1 MGILARGNAA
11 LVSGAVPFE
20 SHTDRY
26 ERWFE
31 RHQAAYC
38 SEMMA
43 VRAQLPLQGLGIEV
57 GVGSGRFAAPLGVA
71 YGVDPSLNMLRRA
84 RERGIAVVAG
94 VAEALPFTDDTFD
107 FMLAVTTICFVD
119 DIHAMLAEARRVLKR
134 RGSLI
139 IGFIDRE
146 SPLGQR
152 YVEHQ
157 AENLFYREATFYSA
171 EQVSSLL
178 TESGFDAEA
187 WVQTLSQ
194 SPERMREAET
204 TRPGRGHGAFVV
216 VRAKRLD
223 G

>member
-1 MGILARGNAA
+1 M
-11 LVSGAVPFE
+11 SGAAPFE

-43 VRAQLPLQGLGIEV
+43 VRAQLPLQGLGVEV

-84 RERGIAVVAG
+84 RERGIVVVAG
-94 VAEALPFTDDTFD
+94 VAEALPFSDDTFD

-146 SPLGQR
+146 SQLGRR

>member
-1 MGILARGNAA
+1 M
-11 LVSGAVPFE
+11 VSGAAPFE

-43 VRAQLPLQGLGIEV
+43 VRAQLPLQGLGVEV

-84 RERGIAVVAG
+84 RERGIVVVAG
-94 VAEALPFTDDTFD
+94 VAEALPFSDDTFD

-146 SPLGQR
+146 SQLGRR

>member
-1 MGILARGNAA
+1 M
-11 LVSGAVPFE
+11 VSGAAPFE

-31 RHQAAYC
+31 RHPAAYC

-43 VRAQLPLQGLGIEV
+43 VRAQLPLQGLGVEV

-84 RERGIAVVAG
+84 RERGIVVVGG
-94 VAEALPFTDDTFD
+94 VAEALPFADDTFD

-146 SPLGQR
+146 SRLGRR

>member
-1 MGILARGNAA
+1 
-11 LVSGAVPFE
+11 
-20 SHTDRY
+20 
-26 ERWFE
+26 
-31 RHQAAYC
+31 
-38 SEMMA
+38 MMA
-43 VRAQLPLQGLGIEV
+43 VRTQLPLQGLGVEI
-57 GVGSGRFAAPLGVA
+57 GVGSGRFAAPLGVS

-84 RERGIAVVAG
+84 RERGIVVAGG

-146 SPLGQR
+146 SRLGQR

-178 TESGFDAEA
+178 TESGFDAED

-194 SPERMREAET
+194 SPERMQEAET
-204 TRPGRGHGAFVV
+204 TRSGHGHGAFVV
-216 VRAKRLD
+216 VRAKRL
-223 G
+223 GG

>member
-1 MGILARGNAA
+1 MSRAA
-11 LVSGAVPFE
+11 PFE

-31 RHQAAYC
+31 QHQAAYC

-43 VRAQLPLQGLGIEV
+43 VRAQLPLQGLGVEV

-84 RERGIAVVAG
+84 RERGIAVVGG
-94 VAEALPFTDDTFD
+94 VAEALPFTDNTFD
-107 FMLAVTTICFVD
+107 FILAVTTICFVD
-119 DIHAMLAEARRVLKR
+119 DVHAMLAEAHRVLKR
-134 RGSLI
+134 RGGLI

-146 SPLGQR
+146 SRLGRR
-152 YVEHQ
+152 YAEHQ

-178 TESGFDAEA
+178 AESGFDAEA
-187 WVQTLSQ
+187 WAQTLTQ
-194 SPERMREAET
+194 SPELMREVET
-204 TRPGRGHGAFVV
+204 TQPGRGQGAFVV

>member
-1 MGILARGNAA
+1 M
-11 LVSGAVPFE
+11 SGAAPFE

-43 VRAQLPLQGLGIEV
+43 VRAQLPLQGLGVEV

-84 RERGIAVVAG
+84 RERGIVVVGG
-94 VAEALPFTDDTFD
+94 VAEALPFSDDTFD

-146 SPLGQR
+146 SRLGRR

-157 AENLFYREATFYSA
+157 AENLFYQEATFYSA

>member
-1 MGILARGNAA
+1 M
-11 LVSGAVPFE
+11 VSGAAPFE

-43 VRAQLPLQGLGIEV
+43 VRAQLPLQGLGVEV

-84 RERGIAVVAG
+84 RERGIVVVGG
-94 VAEALPFTDDTFD
+94 VAEALPFSDDTFD
-107 FMLAVTTICFVD
+107 FMLTVTTICFVD

-146 SPLGQR
+146 SQLGRR

-178 TESGFDAEA
+178 TESGFDAQA

>member
-1 MGILARGNAA
+1 MSRAA
-11 LVSGAVPFE
+11 PFE

-43 VRAQLPLQGLGIEV
+43 VRAQLPLQGLGVEV
-57 GVGSGRFAAPLGVA
+57 GVGSGRFAAPLGLA

-84 RERGIAVVAG
+84 RERGIVVVGG

-146 SPLGQR
+146 SRLGRR

-178 TESGFDAEA
+178 TESGFEAET

-194 SPERMREAET
+194 SPERMREVET